1 MKRIKVLK
9 DGPYLVE
16 GSVPLYEEVIVTDE
30 AGHTREF
37 VEKRKFPLK
46 EKYVLCRCGKSG
58 NKPYCDGTHLETGFD
73 GTETASRK
81 PYIERARVFSSGTL
95 NLQMS
100 RNSATTQGSVSG
112 QEV

>member
-37 VEKRKFPLK
+37 VEKR
-46 EKYVLCRCGKSG
+46 
-58 NKPYCDGTHLETGFD
+58 
-73 GTETASRK
+73 
-81 PYIERARVFSSGTL
+81 SSP
-95 NLQMS
+95 
-100 RNSATTQGSVSG
+100 
-112 QEV
+112 